1 MYFPVKLYQTDSRT
15 DRVLLAAAY
24 EEKMSCQMPRALRM
38 NFDDNIA
45 ALWNC
50 YALQFHAKKL
60 GFLLTHIGALLLAQA
75 AQTKNLISLTVLL

>member
-1 MYFPVKLYQTDSRT
+1 
-15 DRVLLAAAY
+15 
-24 EEKMSCQMPRALRM
+24 MPRALRM